1 MKRRSF
7 LDTAMGTVTIASGI
21 SGCNRMYSEGSE
33 SAIQRTQSP
42 GAPIGKLAGRTLEQI
57 RRQYE
62 YDLFE
67 DYMPFSDKFM
77 VDKEYGGFTT
87 FLNHDGSYVSTDKV
101 SSRMGRGIWLYS
113 YLYNNLEKNDR
124 YLDIATQAV
133 KFVLKDQPTGDN
145 YWPDRWTREGK
156 VLLPG
161 KGIHGDNYIG
171 EGLAEY
177 AKATGER
184 KYMDIAKQT
193 YFKTFKIYNKPDFQ
207 DSQARI
213 NGGRNSWHSL
223 LFLWFA
229 TSTLLYEPDPELEK
243 MSDLMIDELMNYHHN
258 PDFDLFNDVI
268 NHDLSRCADP
278 KYSRQ
283 CGMIHAKEIYW
294 MMLYEALR
302 RKDKKLFD
310 LAAARLKRHSLIS
323 QDIVYGG
330 MFGDLLNVD
339 DNIFDLRKLWY
350 SEEFVLQGTMI
361 IIEHT
366 GAEWAKEMF
375 GEQFNY
381 VHDKFTLKKWGYPLW
396 HNVADR
402 KLATLP
408 KSTDIDSY
416 HHPRHL
422 MFNLLSINRMMKRGG
437 KVSSVLG

>member
-1 MKRRSF
+1 
-7 LDTAMGTVTIASGI
+7 
-21 SGCNRMYSEGSE
+21 MYSQGGDSE
-33 SAIQRTQSP
+33 VSGELSS
-42 GAPIGKLAGRTLEQI
+42 GAPIGKIAGLTLEEL
-57 RRQYE
+57 RKQYE

-67 DYMPFSDKFM
+67 DFMPFCDKFM
-77 VDKEYGGFTT
+77 VDREYGGFTT

-101 SSRMGRGIWLYS
+101 SSRMGRGVWLYS
-113 YLYNNLEKNDR
+113 YLYNHFEKKDR
-124 YLDIATQAV
+124 YLDIAEKGV
-133 KFVLKDQPTGDN
+133 EFLLREMPSGDN
-145 YWPDRWTREGK
+145 LWPDRWTREGK
-156 VLLPG
+156 VLGPG

-171 EGLAEY
+171 EGFAEY
-177 AKATGER
+177 AIATGER

-193 YFKTFKIYNKPDFQ
+193 YFKTFRMYNKYDFK

-213 NGGRNSWHSL
+213 EGGRHSWHSL

-229 TSTLLYEPDPELEK
+229 TSFLPYEPDPELEK
-243 MSDLMIDELMNYHHN
+243 MSDRMIDELMNYHQN

-268 NHDLSRCADP
+268 NHDLSRCDDP

-283 CGMIHAKEIYW
+283 CGMVHAKEIYW

-310 LAAARLKRHSLIS
+310 LAAARFRRHSVIS
-323 QDIVYGG
+323 QDHVYGG

-339 DNIFDLRKLWY
+339 DNTFDLRKLWY
-350 SEEFVLQGTMI
+350 SEEFVLQGAMI

-381 VHDKFTLKKWGYPLW
+381 THEKFTKKKWGYPLW

-402 KLATLP
+402 KLETLP
-408 KSTDIDSY
+408 KSADIDSY

-422 MFNLLSINRMMKRGG
+422 MFNLLGINRMIARGG
-437 KVSSVLG
+437 KVSNEWG